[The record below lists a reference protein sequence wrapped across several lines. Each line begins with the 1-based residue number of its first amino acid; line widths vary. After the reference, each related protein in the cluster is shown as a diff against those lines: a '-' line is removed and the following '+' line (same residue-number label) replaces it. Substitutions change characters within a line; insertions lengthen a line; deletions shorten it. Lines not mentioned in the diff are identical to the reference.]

1 MSGLL
6 EVKDVS
12 AGYRGKPVLEAISFH
27 VRPGGVACL
36 LGPSGCGKTTLLR
49 TVAGF
54 EPVIAGDIRVAGRCI
69 SHVGATVPPEQRGI
83 GMVFQDSALF
93 PHLSVEGNIA
103 FGLRGK
109 SSDERRTRVGE
120 LLQVVGLDD
129 VGASLVHELSGG
141 QQQRVALARALA
153 PRPEVVLLDEPFSS
167 LDADL
172 RERIGQDVCRILC
185 EHEVTTLLVTH
196 DQDQAFALADQIGV
210 INKGRLLQWDT
221 AYNLYHEPANRF
233 IADFIGQGVFLR
245 GRLRTAD
252 SVETELGVIRGNRAY
267 GWPVGSQV
275 DVLLRPDDILPDPDS
290 NMQGTVIARAF
301 KGAEIL
307 YSLHLQTGATVLSL
321 FPSHLNH
328 EEGTRVGIRVAADH
342 LVAFPVQ
349 SVDEDSVEQ

>member
-12 AGYRGKPVLEAISFH
+12 AGYRGKPVLFGVSFH
-27 VRPGGVACL
+27 VRPGGIACL

-54 EPVIAGDIRVAGRCI
+54 EPVIAGDIRLGGKCI
-69 SHVGATVPPEQRGI
+69 SHVDATVPPEQRGI
-83 GMVFQDSALF
+83 GMVFQDNALF

-109 SSDERRTRVGE
+109 TGAERRARVGE
-120 LLQVVGLDD
+120 LLEVVGLDD
-129 VGASLVHELSGG
+129 VGGSFVHELSGG

-172 RERIGQDVCRILC
+172 RERIGQDVCRILS
-185 EHEVTTLLVTH
+185 EREVTTLLVTH
-196 DQDQAFALADQIGV
+196 DQHQAFALADQIGV
-210 INKGRLLQWDT
+210 INDGRLLQWDT

-267 GWPVGSQV
+267 GWPIGSQV

-290 NMQGTVIARAF
+290 DMQGTVVARAF

-328 EEGTRVGIRVAADH
+328 DEGTRVGIRVAADH
-342 LVAFPVQ
+342 LVAFPVER
-349 SVDEDSVEQ
+349 VDENPLEQ

>member
-12 AGYRGKPVLEAISFH
+12 AGYRGKPVLSGVSFH
-27 VRPGGVACL
+27 VRPGGTACL

-54 EPVIAGDIRVAGRCI
+54 EPVIAGDIRLGGRRI
-69 SHVGATVPPEQRGI
+69 SQVGATVPPERRGI
-83 GMVFQDSALF
+83 GMVFQDNALF

-109 SSDERRTRVGE
+109 SAAERRAMVDE
-120 LLQVVGLDD
+120 LLEVVGL
-129 VGASLVHELSGG
+129 VGVGGRFVHELSGG

-153 PRPEVVLLDEPFSS
+153 PQPEVVLLDEPFSS

-172 RERIGQDVCRILC
+172 RERIGQDVCKILS
-185 EHEVTTLLVTH
+185 EREVTTLLVTH
-196 DQDQAFALADQIGV
+196 DQDQAFALAEQIGV
-210 INKGRLLQWDT
+210 INDGRMLQWDT

-252 SVETELGVIRGNRAY
+252 SVETELGIIRGNRAY
-267 GWPVGSQV
+267 GWPIGSQV
-275 DVLLRPDDILPDPDS
+275 DVLLRPDDILPDSDGS
-290 NMQGTVIARAF
+290 MQGTVVARAF

-307 YSLHLQTGATVLSL
+307 YSLHLETGATVLSL

-328 EEGTRVGIRVAADH
+328 EQGTRVGIRVAADH
-342 LVAFPVQ
+342 LVAFPVEP
-349 SVDEDSVEQ
+349 SHENPVEQ

>member
-1 MSGLL
+1 MVAELL
-6 EVKDVS
+6 E
-12 AGYRGKPVLEAISFH
+12 
-27 VRPGGVACL
+27 
-36 LGPSGCGKTTLLR
+36 
-49 TVAGF
+49 
-54 EPVIAGDIRVAGRCI
+54 
-69 SHVGATVPPEQRGI
+69 
-83 GMVFQDSALF
+83 
-93 PHLSVEGNIA
+93 
-103 FGLRGK
+103 
-109 SSDERRTRVGE
+109 
-120 LLQVVGLDD
+120 VVGLDD
-129 VGASLVHELSGG
+129 VGGSYVHELSGG

-172 RERIGQDVCRILC
+172 RERIGQDVCGILA
-185 EHEVTTLLVTH
+185 EREITTLLVTH
-196 DQDQAFALADQIGV
+196 DQHQAFALSDIIGV
-210 INKGRLLQWDT
+210 INDGRMLQWDT

-252 SVETELGVIRGNRAY
+252 SVDTELGVIRGNRAY

-290 NMQGTVIARAF
+290 NIQGTVIARAF

-307 YSLHLQTGATVLSL
+307 YSLHLETGTTVLSL

-342 LVAFPVQ
+342 LVAFPAELG
-349 SVDEDSVEQ
+349 DENPAQ

>member
-6 EVKDVS
+6 EVKDLS
-12 AGYRGKPVLEAISFH
+12 AGYRDKPVLEDISFH
-27 VRPGGVACL
+27 VRPGGIACL

-54 EPVIAGDIRVAGRCI
+54 EQVFAGEIRVGGRCM
-69 SHVGATVPPEQRGI
+69 SRVGATVPPEQRGI
-83 GMVFQDSALF
+83 GMVFQENALF

-103 FGLRGK
+103 FGLHGK
-109 SSDERRTRVGE
+109 ARAERQAMVAE
-120 LLQVVGLDD
+120 LLEVVGLDD
-129 VGASLVHELSGG
+129 VGARFIHELSGG

-153 PRPEVVLLDEPFSS
+153 PSPQVVLLDEPFSS

-172 RERIGQDVCRILC
+172 RERIGQEVYRILA

-210 INKGRLLQWDT
+210 INNGRLLQWDT
-221 AYNLYHEPANRF
+221 AYNLYHEPADRF

-245 GRLRTAD
+245 GTLRTAD
-252 SVETELGVIRGNRAY
+252 SVDTELGVIQGNRAY
-267 GWPVGSQV
+267 GWSVGSKV

-290 NMQGTVIARAF
+290 SMQGTVVARAF

-307 YSLHLQTGATVLSL
+307 YSLHLETGATVLSL
-321 FPSHLNH
+321 FPSHLDH
-328 EEGTRVGIRVAADH
+328 EQGERVGIRVAAVH
-342 LVAFPVQ
+342 LVAFPAQ
-349 SVDEDSVEQ
+349 

>member
-27 VRPGGVACL
+27 VRPGGIACL

-54 EPVIAGDIRVAGRCI
+54 EPVIAGDIRLGGRCI

-83 GMVFQDSALF
+83 GMVFQDNALF

-109 SSDERRTRVGE
+109 SGAERRAMVDE
-120 LLQVVGLDD
+120 LLEVVGLDD
-129 VGASLVHELSGG
+129 VGAGFVHELSGG

-153 PRPEVVLLDEPFSS
+153 PHPEVVLLDEPFSS

-172 RERIGQDVCRILC
+172 RERIGQDVCRILS
-185 EHEVTTLLVTH
+185 EREVTTLLVTH

-210 INKGRLLQWDT
+210 INDGHMLQWDT

-252 SVETELGVIRGNRAY
+252 SVETELGVIQGNRAY
-267 GWPVGSQV
+267 GWPIGSRV

-290 NMQGTVIARAF
+290 TMQGTVIARAF

-342 LVAFPVQ
+342 LVAFPADF
-349 SVDEDSVEQ
+349 VDENPAEQ

>member
-6 EVKDVS
+6 EVKDLS

-27 VRPGGVACL
+27 VRPGSIACL

-54 EPVIAGDIRVAGRCI
+54 EPVMSGDIRLGGRCM
-69 SHVGATVPPEQRGI
+69 SRVGATVPPEQRGI
-83 GMVFQDSALF
+83 GMVFQELALF

-109 SSDERRTRVGE
+109 TSAERRALVAE
-120 LLQVVGLDD
+120 LLEVVGLDGL
-129 VGASLVHELSGG
+129 GARFVHELSGG
-141 QQQRVALARALA
+141 QQQRIAVARAIA
-153 PRPEVVLLDEPFSS
+153 PRPKVVLLDEPFSS

-172 RERIGQDVCRILC
+172 RERIGQEVCRILA
-185 EHEVTTLLVTH
+185 EREVTTLLVTH

-210 INKGRLLQWDT
+210 INNGRLLQWDT
-221 AYNLYHEPANRF
+221 AYNLYHEPADRF

-245 GRLRTAD
+245 GTLRTAD

-267 GWPVGSQV
+267 GWPIGSKV
-275 DVLLRPDDILPDPDS
+275 EVLLRPDDILPDPGS
-290 NMQGTVIARAF
+290 NMHATVVARAF

-307 YSLHLQTGATVLSL
+307 YSLHLETGATVLSL
-321 FPSHLNH
+321 FPSHLDH
-328 EEGTRVGIRVAADH
+328 EEGARVGIRVAADH
-342 LVAFPVQ
+342 LVAFPAQ
-349 SVDEDSVEQ
+349 

>member
-54 EPVIAGDIRVAGRCI
+54 EPVIAGDIHVAGRCI